1 MAVMGK
7 NSRWYATLF
16 DSQDWLER
24 VALRIPHEQTQ
35 AEVDFI
41 LEQLHLPLGSRV
53 LDLACG
59 HGRHSLELSSRGY
72 DVTGVDLSGQSLAI
86 ARSAASERGLNAT
99 FLDADMR
106 GLTFDSEFH
115 AALILFSSFGYL
127 EDEEED
133 QRVLES
139 MQRSLRPNG
148 SAIIDVLNLH
158 WLGIHPA
165 ETRTYQLDDGSVM
178 LTRREFDAGRRRVTS
193 TWSFESSGGS
203 VRQLCVPIHVYGPR
217 EFTGM
222 LEDCG
227 LLVERLW
234 GNFEGAQF
242 SKTSN
247 RMIIL
252 ARKPISDRSVGDD

>member
-1 MAVMGK
+1 MAVIDK

-24 VALRIPHEQTQ
+24 VALRIPHEQTR

-41 LEQLHLPLGSRV
+41 LKQLHLSPGSRV

-72 DVTGVDLSGQSLAI
+72 DVTGVDLSGESLAI
-86 ARSAASERGLNAT
+86 AKSAASERGLSAT
-99 FLDADMR
+99 FLRADMR

-127 EDEEED
+127 EDEGED
-133 QRVLES
+133 QRVLEGI
-139 MQRSLRPNG
+139 QRSLHPDG
-148 SAIIDVLNLH
+148 AAIIDVLNLH
-158 WLGIHPA
+158 WLSIHPV
-165 ETRTYQLDDGSVM
+165 ETRRYRLDDGSVM
-178 LTRREFDAGRRRVTS
+178 LTRREFDARRRRVTS
-193 TWSFESSGGS
+193 TWSFASSGGS
-203 VRQLCVPIHVYGPR
+203 VRELSLPIRVYGPR
-217 EFTGM
+217 EFGGM

-234 GNFEGAQF
+234 GNFEGARF

-247 RMIIL
+247 RMIVL
-252 ARKPISDRSVGDD
+252 ARKPIQSPPRR